1 VARGPERQHRAF
13 IELGLEV
20 AQTERNDGAGA
31 RAQRASHEDP
41 LQIAA
46 GDDRAEHS
54 ARRGADGGA
63 LEDAALV
70 RRQPR
75 LRLDHFRREREAP
88 VADPEAIA
96 VGADRGG
103 VAGPRGRVDARD
115 DAADHRAGRDD
126 GPAIRGHEG
135 RDHRRSEALA
145 DLGAPRVQRFV
156 EPHVHDR
163 AAGDEVGAAERRRLH
178 GGTRLDLGA
187 AAGAER
193 EDRGDGERGD
203 PAHAIHLHPWFPS
216 EDTMSQR
223 GGGASCGP
231 AAETD
236 VHCAV
241 RRNVP
246 RAVNSR
252 RWILSRGAA
261 AGAATVSILRSRW
274 EEPMAGEPDV
284 SGKVVLITGA
294 SPGLGKAAAETV
306 ARGGA
311 RVALCAR
318 GEADVAA
325 VAGSLVASGAEVV
338 WRAADVRDERAINEL
353 VQAAE
358 GRWGPVNVLI
368 NNAAILGELVP
379 LAQYPIPT
387 WREVL
392 DVNVTGALIAI
403 QAVLPGMRSAGNG
416 SIINVTSSVG
426 NVARANRGAYAIS
439 KWAIEALTYNLAL
452 EERDAGIRVDAVAPG
467 AMRTPV
473 RHAARPG
480 GGPGR
485 HQQVGDRGADPQPGA
500 RGEGRGHPRQR
511 RGSRGNADTH
521 ASGGA
526 PRRGSRAAAS
536 ARRADRRVP
545 VARLRRVGERDRP
558 ALQGAGVARAVITC
572 ADVSATSGAPPRR
585 RRVASGSTLLHAGR
599 PRTGPCAARTAC
611 PGRAVSATVVAHRP
625 MAHQGRPFRPE
636 R

>member
-1 VARGPERQHRAF
+1 GCGARRSRCPAFPSRGRRLPRRRMVTQSAQPRALLHPFQVRLAPPLPGWVLGPREVLSLCPRLLMAGGTPAGGLRRLLRRARPGASLLRPAARPRRALPLGLERRGRLAAHVLRPAVRIVRPRHGALPELDVARGPAQQHRAF
-13 IELGLEV
+13 IELGLAV

-31 RAQRASHEDP
+31 RAQRAAHEDP

-75 LRLDHFRREREAP
+75 LRLDHFRRERVAP
-88 VADPEAIA
+88 VADPEAIE
-96 VGADRGG
+96 VDADRGD

-223 GGGASCGP
+223 GGGASRGP

-241 RRNVP
+241 RRHVP

-294 SPGLGKAAAETV
+294 SHGLGKALAETF

-325 VAGSLVASGAEVV
+325 LAESLVASGAEVV
-338 WRAADVRDERAINEL
+338 WR
-353 VQAAE
+353 
-358 GRWGPVNVLI
+358 
-368 NNAAILGELVP
+368 
-379 LAQYPIPT
+379 
-387 WREVL
+387 
-392 DVNVTGALIAI
+392 
-403 QAVLPGMRSAGNG
+403 
-416 SIINVTSSVG
+416 
-426 NVARANRGAYAIS
+426 
-439 KWAIEALTYNLAL
+439 
-452 EERDAGIRVDAVAPG
+452 
-467 AMRTPV
+467 
-473 RHAARPG
+473 
-480 GGPGR
+480 
-485 HQQVGDRGADPQPGA
+485 
-500 RGEGRGHPRQR
+500 
-511 RGSRGNADTH
+511 
-521 ASGGA
+521 
-526 PRRGSRAAAS
+526 
-536 ARRADRRVP
+536 
-545 VARLRRVGERDRP
+545 
-558 ALQGAGVARAVITC
+558 
-572 ADVSATSGAPPRR
+572 
-585 RRVASGSTLLHAGR
+585 
-599 PRTGPCAARTAC
+599 
-611 PGRAVSATVVAHRP
+611 
-625 MAHQGRPFRPE
+625 
-636 R
+636 